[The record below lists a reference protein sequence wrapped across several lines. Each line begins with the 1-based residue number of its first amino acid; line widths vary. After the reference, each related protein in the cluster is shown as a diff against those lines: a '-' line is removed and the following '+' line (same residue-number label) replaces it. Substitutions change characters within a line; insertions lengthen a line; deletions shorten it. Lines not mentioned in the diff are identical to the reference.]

1 MGTAGVSFAVLFSA
15 EAFAPTAAWSGA
27 GIDFPKHRAKRWP
40 FDRLHSSGFC
50 PGQGGK
56 AESFPGGEE
65 EELLLKGEGGKMAD
79 ESSVLCAANSYIEKF
94 YWNPAYRLPEE
105 VRKRLQILAVRFTEE
120 VGGIL
125 ILRFHERGSL
135 ELQSVSEEGD
145 YLYDEIGAE
154 LKLRELSAENQ
165 ELFQKLELY
174 FQGMEAIRRA
184 GTVCENREA

>member
-1 MGTAGVSFAVLFSA
+1 MDCPAP
-15 EAFAPTAAWSGA
+15 AFAFLGR
-27 GIDFPKHRAKRWP
+27 GM
-40 FDRLHSSGFC
+40 
-50 PGQGGK
+50 

-65 EELLLKGEGGKMAD
+65 GELLLKGEGGKMAD

-125 ILRFHERGSL
+125 ILRFNERGSL

-184 GTVCENREA
+184 GAVCENREA

>member
-1 MGTAGVSFAVLFSA
+1 MRARCSA
-15 EAFAPTAAWSGA
+15 PRILISRNFT
-27 GIDFPKHRAKRWP
+27 GI
-40 FDRLHSSGFC
+40 
-50 PGQGGK
+50 
-56 AESFPGGEE
+56 
-65 EELLLKGEGGKMAD
+65 
-79 ESSVLCAANSYIEKF
+79 
-94 YWNPAYRLPEE
+94 YRLPEE

-125 ILRFHERGSL
+125 ILRFNERGSL

-184 GTVCENREA
+184 GAVCENREA